1 MKREQTKKL
10 CMAGILCAVAVVG
23 STLSVPVFGSK
34 CAPVQHMVNVLCAVL
49 LGPGYGVGVAFCAS
63 LIRNL
68 LALGSILAFP
78 GSMFGALLCGVVYWK
93 SKNLLLTLL
102 GEVFG
107 TAILGGLC
115 AYPLAVL
122 VMGVSAGEVAF
133 YAYVLPFFVST
144 AGGVR
149 KHAPLI
155 HNMTTRVSI
164 NDCANILL
172 ACGASP
178 IMAEAIEEVEEIT
191 AMCDGLVLNMGMPN
205 RQKIE
210 AMKKA
215 GKRANALHIPVV
227 LDPVGVG
234 ASAFRREAVSE
245 LLKEVRFTV
254 IRGNLSEIRT
264 LMCGVC
270 GTRGVDAE
278 PADLMGEK
286 NLYQNVKM
294 VTAFAEKSGAV
305 VAATGKNDIVSDG
318 RKAYWI
324 QNGHSMMQT
333 VTGVGCQLSA
343 LTAAYVAANPKHTLE
358 AVTAAVRAA
367 RSAQMGAP

>member
-1 MKREQTKKL
+1 MLELMSDQ
-10 CMAGILCAVAVVG
+10 
-23 STLSVPVFGSK
+23 
-34 CAPVQHMVNVLCAVL
+34 
-49 LGPGYGVGVAFCAS
+49 
-63 LIRNL
+63 
-68 LALGSILAFP
+68 
-78 GSMFGALLCGVVYWK
+78 
-93 SKNLLLTLL
+93 
-102 GEVFG
+102 
-107 TAILGGLC
+107 
-115 AYPLAVL
+115 
-122 VMGVSAGEVAF
+122 
-133 YAYVLPFFVST
+133 
-144 AGGVR
+144 VR

-155 HNMTTRVSI
+155 HNMTNRVSI

-333 VTGVGCQLSA
+333 VTRSRMPALSA
-343 LTAAYVAANPKHTLE
+343 DCGVCGCESEAYTGGGDSGGQCDWSLW
-358 AVTAAVRAA
+358 RA
-367 RSAQMGAP
+367 GV

>member
-1 MKREQTKKL
+1 MLELMSDQ
-10 CMAGILCAVAVVG
+10 
-23 STLSVPVFGSK
+23 
-34 CAPVQHMVNVLCAVL
+34 
-49 LGPGYGVGVAFCAS
+49 
-63 LIRNL
+63 
-68 LALGSILAFP
+68 
-78 GSMFGALLCGVVYWK
+78 
-93 SKNLLLTLL
+93 
-102 GEVFG
+102 
-107 TAILGGLC
+107 
-115 AYPLAVL
+115 
-122 VMGVSAGEVAF
+122 
-133 YAYVLPFFVST
+133 
-144 AGGVR
+144 VR

-155 HNMTTRVSI
+155 HNMTNRVSI

-191 AMCDGLVLNMGMPN
+191 AMCDGLVLNMGMPG

-254 IRGNLSEIRT
+254 IRGNFSEIRT

-270 GTRGVDAE
+270 VTRGVDAE
-278 PADLMGEK
+278 PTDLMGEK
-286 NLYQNVKM
+286 NLYQNVKT
-294 VTAFAEKSGAV
+294 VTAFAEKSGAIV
-305 VAATGKNDIVSDG
+305 VATGKNDIVSDG

-343 LTAAYVAANPKHTLE
+343 LAAAYVAANPKHTLE
-358 AVTAAVRAA
+358 AVTAAVSAIGVCGELAYERMSDLDGNASYRNYLIDAVYRLDGKKLECLA
-367 RSAQMGAP
+367 RVEKVNENGEKSNEM

>member
-102 GEVFG
+102 GEVLG

-144 AGGVR
+144 AGG
-149 KHAPLI
+149 AILAGILI
-155 HNMTTRVSI
+155 EM
-164 NDCANILL
+164 L
-172 ACGASP
+172 
-178 IMAEAIEEVEEIT
+178 
-191 AMCDGLVLNMGMPN
+191 
-205 RQKIE
+205 
-210 AMKKA
+210 KKA

-254 IRGNLSEIRT
+254 IRGNFSEIRT

-278 PADLMGEK
+278 PADLMVEK

-343 LTAAYVAANPKHTLE
+343 LAAAYVAANPKHTLE
-358 AVTAAVRAA
+358 AVTAAVSAIGVCGELAYERMSDLDGNASYRNYLIDAVYRLDGKKLERLA
-367 RSAQMGAP
+367 RVEKVNEDGEKSNEM

>member
-1 MKREQTKKL
+1 MLELMSDQ
-10 CMAGILCAVAVVG
+10 
-23 STLSVPVFGSK
+23 
-34 CAPVQHMVNVLCAVL
+34 
-49 LGPGYGVGVAFCAS
+49 
-63 LIRNL
+63 
-68 LALGSILAFP
+68 
-78 GSMFGALLCGVVYWK
+78 
-93 SKNLLLTLL
+93 
-102 GEVFG
+102 
-107 TAILGGLC
+107 
-115 AYPLAVL
+115 
-122 VMGVSAGEVAF
+122 
-133 YAYVLPFFVST
+133 
-144 AGGVR
+144 VR

-155 HNMTTRVSI
+155 HNMTNRVSI

-191 AMCDGLVLNMGMPN
+191 A
-205 RQKIE
+205 
-210 AMKKA
+210 
-215 GKRANALHIPVV
+215 
-227 LDPVGVG
+227 
-234 ASAFRREAVSE
+234 
-245 LLKEVRFTV
+245 
-254 IRGNLSEIRT
+254 
-264 LMCGVC
+264 MCGVC

-358 AVTAAVRAA
+358 AVTAAVSAIGVCGELAYERMSDLDGNASYRNYLTDAVYRLDGKKLERLA
-367 RSAQMGAP
+367 RVDRR

>member
-1 MKREQTKKL
+1 MLELMSDQ
-10 CMAGILCAVAVVG
+10 
-23 STLSVPVFGSK
+23 
-34 CAPVQHMVNVLCAVL
+34 
-49 LGPGYGVGVAFCAS
+49 
-63 LIRNL
+63 
-68 LALGSILAFP
+68 
-78 GSMFGALLCGVVYWK
+78 
-93 SKNLLLTLL
+93 
-102 GEVFG
+102 
-107 TAILGGLC
+107 
-115 AYPLAVL
+115 
-122 VMGVSAGEVAF
+122 
-133 YAYVLPFFVST
+133 
-144 AGGVR
+144 VR

-155 HNMTTRVSI
+155 HNMTNRVSI

-191 AMCDGLVLNMGMPN
+191 AMCDGLVLNMGMPG

-254 IRGNLSEIRT
+254 IRGNFSEIRT

-278 PADLMGEK
+278 PTDLMGEK
-286 NLYQNVKM
+286 NLYQNVKT
-294 VTAFAEKSGAV
+294 VTAFAEKSGAIV
-305 VAATGKNDIVSDG
+305 VATGKNDIVSDG

-343 LTAAYVAANPKHTLE
+343 LAAAYVAANPKHTLE
-358 AVTAAVRAA
+358 AVTAAV
-367 RSAQMGAP
+367 SAIGVCGELAYERMSDLDGNASYRNYLIDAVYRLDGKKLECLLE

>member
-1 MKREQTKKL
+1 
-10 CMAGILCAVAVVG
+10 
-23 STLSVPVFGSK
+23 
-34 CAPVQHMVNVLCAVL
+34 
-49 LGPGYGVGVAFCAS
+49 
-63 LIRNL
+63 
-68 LALGSILAFP
+68 
-78 GSMFGALLCGVVYWK
+78 
-93 SKNLLLTLL
+93 
-102 GEVFG
+102 
-107 TAILGGLC
+107 
-115 AYPLAVL
+115 
-122 VMGVSAGEVAF
+122 
-133 YAYVLPFFVST
+133 
-144 AGGVR
+144 
-149 KHAPLI
+149 
-155 HNMTTRVSI
+155 
-164 NDCANILL
+164 
-172 ACGASP
+172 
-178 IMAEAIEEVEEIT
+178 
-191 AMCDGLVLNMGMPN
+191 
-205 RQKIE
+205 
-210 AMKKA
+210 MKKA

-254 IRGNLSEIRT
+254 IRGNFSEIRT

-278 PADLMGEK
+278 PTDLMGEK

-343 LTAAYVAANPKHTLE
+343 LAAAYVAANPKHTLE
-358 AVTAAVRAA
+358 AVTAAVSAIGVCGELAYERMSDLDGNASYRNYLIDAVYRLDGKKLERLA
-367 RSAQMGAP
+367 RVEKVNENGEKSNEM